1 MIEAEIVAQV
11 AQFVNQHALSETTLV
26 ELRQTY
32 PSIHFTYCS
41 DDDIHSGRPVA
52 EHSTFNVYLVDTSG
66 HCFTLTR
73 DFDAATGIVLAEV
86 IETE

>member
-1 MIEAEIVAQV
+1 MIEAEIVAQI
-11 AQFVNQHALSETTLV
+11 AKFVEIHSLSEATLI

-41 DDDIHSGRPVA
+41 DDDIHSGRPV
-52 EHSTFNVYLVDTSG
+52 STQPAFNIYLVDTRG
-66 HCFTLTR
+66 HCFTLTT
-73 DFDAATGIVLAEV
+73 DFDNATGIVLAEV